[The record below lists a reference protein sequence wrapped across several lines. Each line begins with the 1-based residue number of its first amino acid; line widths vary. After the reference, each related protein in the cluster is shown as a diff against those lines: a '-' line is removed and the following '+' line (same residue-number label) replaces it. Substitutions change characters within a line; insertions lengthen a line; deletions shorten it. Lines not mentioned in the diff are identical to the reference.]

1 MASSDFDKEKNLFRE
16 FYSDNLGLME
26 GATNSFCTLINALL
40 THSGGIAISKIEGR
54 VKDKEE
60 CIRKFNLKYRK
71 ALEASES
78 EYSIKEHI
86 SDLIGLRVVCLYEDD
101 IENIQDTL
109 KEHFEVIDI
118 TDKISQIEST
128 EDSFGYKGL
137 HLDLKLGQ
145 ARKGMP
151 EYKAFIGFS
160 FEIQIRTIIQ
170 DSWSVLDHKI
180 KYKKSIPTP
189 LKRRINTLAALF
201 ELADREFREIRTSTD
216 EEILK
221 TEEDDSEDSKL
232 LSGGVA
238 GAVMQSKK
246 INGNKPLTV
255 FGFLKIAKHFF
266 NDYEFEPHKVDG
278 FTEEII
284 LNNGKI
290 TKNQFQRNMED
301 TISTIKDYKN
311 YFESI
316 EGTSEKL
323 NPFTII
329 RHCLYLSDKELFSSI
344 LTNVSKEAFDEWLE
358 ING

>member
-1 MASSDFDKEKNLFRE
+1 MASSDFDKEKNIFRE

-40 THSGGIAISKIEGR
+40 THSGGISISKIEGR

-71 ALEASES
+71 ALEASKTD
-78 EYSIKEHI
+78 YSIKNHI

-101 IENIQDTL
+101 IENIQNTL
-109 KEHFEVIDI
+109 KEHFEIIDI

-137 HLDLKLGQ
+137 HLDLQLGH
-145 ARKGMP
+145 ARKEMP
-151 EYKAFIGFS
+151 EYKAFVNFS

-180 KYKKSIPTP
+180 KYKKSIPIA

-216 EEILK
+216 AEILK
-221 TEEDDSEDSKL
+221 AEEDDLIETPTLDD
-232 LSGGVA
+232 GVV
-238 GAVMQSKK
+238 GPVVPSKK
-246 INGNKPLTV
+246 INGNGPLTV

-266 NDYEFEPHKVDG
+266 NGYEFEAHKVDG

-284 LNNGKI
+284 LNNGNI
-290 TKNQFQRNMED
+290 TKNQFQRYMEE
-301 TISTIKDYKN
+301 TISKIKDYKS
-311 YFESI
+311 YFENI
-316 EGTSEKL
+316 EGSSEEL

-329 RHCLYLSDKELFSSI
+329 RHCLYLSNKKLFHSI
-344 LTNVSKEAFDEWLE
+344 LTNVSKDKFDEWHNE
-358 ING
+358 NS